1 MVLTNVLSIFST
13 EVEDK
18 GSDKGSSNVLQKWR
32 TYVLEI
38 FSSEVEDKFSFN
50 I

>member
-1 MVLTNVLSIFST
+1 MFFQYLVQKWRKKVISMFSTEVEDYALAIFST

-18 GSDKGSSNVLQKWR
+18 S
-32 TYVLEI
+32 
-38 FSSEVEDKFSFN
+38 SFN